1 MLDTIANYIIINIT
15 FFSRAREL
23 FEKIIYHNPNFV
35 GIDKVHFRLALI
47 FKEQENYLKSKKV
60 LKYRCICCHY
70 FSLC

>member
-1 MLDTIANYIIINIT
+1 MLHSIANYIIKNLT
-15 FFSRAREL
+15 SFSRAREL

-60 LKYRCICCHY
+60 
-70 FSLC
+70 